1 MQKLVST
8 KNKKKLF
15 NSSLSCKRF
24 LLIFEWCEKTFQQF
38 SESRLLGPKLL
49 SICAPTKRIKIKLN
63 LHGHLLKVCKYF
75 SWQFCTQNSEVNKLF
90 CKKLFFK
97 KTYMVCSVHGT
108 VNKEYCH
115 PLLFPGMESF
125 RRNKTKPWYWQQGI
139 TTQHTNS
146 DLWPSQIW

>member
-108 VNKEYCH
+108 VNRNIVIHCC
-115 PLLFPGMESF
+115 FPEWKASEE
-125 RRNKTKPWYWQQGI
+125 TKLNRDIG
-139 TTQHTNS
+139 NRA
-146 DLWPSQIW
+146 